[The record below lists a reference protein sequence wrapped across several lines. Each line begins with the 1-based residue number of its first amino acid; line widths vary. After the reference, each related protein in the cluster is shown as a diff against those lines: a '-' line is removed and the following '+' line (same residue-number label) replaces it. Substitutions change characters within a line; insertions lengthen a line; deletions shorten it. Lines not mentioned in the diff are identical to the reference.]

1 MVADK
6 NRRPYLKN
14 KAKRAGGVA
23 QVIEKSQ
30 ALSSNP
36 SIVKK
41 KKSHKEKSSVPKLH
55 MLLCPVI
62 SVLKETFPF
71 FMQI

>member
-14 KAKRAGGVA
+14 KAKRAGGMA

-41 KKSHKEKSSVPKLH
+41 KKAIKRNPLSPNSTCFCV
-55 MLLCPVI
+55 
-62 SVLKETFPF
+62 
-71 FMQI
+71 Q